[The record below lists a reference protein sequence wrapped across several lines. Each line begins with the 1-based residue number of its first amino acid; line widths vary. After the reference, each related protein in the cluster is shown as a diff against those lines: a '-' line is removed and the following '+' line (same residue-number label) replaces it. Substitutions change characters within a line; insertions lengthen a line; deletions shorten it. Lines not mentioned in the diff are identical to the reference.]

1 MADVLY
7 PSTALA
13 FVTNIIE
20 KHKCTSSSVIQVKK
34 QTNAISIE
42 EKWDVI
48 NQLEKGEKIVVIC
61 HNVRLTHIS
70 IYTICDNADRITE
83 SGKTGTKV
91 FV

>member
-13 FVTNIIE
+13 FVAKISE
-20 KHKCTSSSVIQVKK
+20 KHKCTSPSAIQVKK
-34 QTNAISIE
+34 QSNVISTE
-42 EKWDVI
+42 EKWDII
-48 NQLEKGEKIVVIC
+48 NQHEKGEKIVDIR
-61 HNVRLTHIS
+61 HNVRFTHIS
-70 IYTICDNADRITE
+70 IHTICDNADRITE